1 MIAGVNQDFVWPEAY
16 VQFGERR
23 SLRKIFINTTLST
36 KVNIYLD
43 LEKKSQYYKLLKVEK
58 YYK

>member
-16 VQFGERR
+16 VQFGERG

-43 LEKKSQYYKLLKVEK
+43 
-58 YYK
+58 